1 MPVNQKRDTL
11 FYGWW
16 VLVGCFFFSLY
27 SGGALTYGFT
37 AFVVPLE
44 REFGWSRGL
53 ISIAASLR
61 GLEFGILAPLLGI
74 LVDRWGPRRL
84 MLGGAIFSGFCFI
97 LLSRINSLGMFY
109 GIFFLLAIGMSPS
122 GSTVQITAVANWF
135 HKKVALAIGIVASG
149 FILGSWLVPVVTL
162 CIDTFGWRAV
172 LVALGLGMWLINVPL
187 ALLVRHKPEQYG
199 YLPDGDVKDTVAVH
213 KDQPSVQSNDEER
226 IAPGL
231 ALRSRTFWHIA
242 LAYMCNALVIGAVIT
257 HFMPYLSSVG
267 ITRSGSALLFAALSV
282 PNICGRLGFGW
293 LGDKVN
299 KKWAAVICFS
309 LLTAAMIFLNY
320 AAVGMWLLL
329 PSLIFFGLGYG
340 GNVSIRA
347 ALLRDYFGRSRLGTI
362 LGFSTGVMMLGNIAG
377 APLAGWAYDTWGSYH
392 GAWFVFAAVAVVSA
406 IIIVTTPPLE
416 KTIRHQ

>member
-16 VLVGCFFFSLY
+16 VLFGCFFFSLY
-27 SGGALTYGFT
+27 SGGALTYSFT
-37 AFVVPLE
+37 AFLEPLA
-44 REFGWSRGL
+44 REFNWGYGQ

-61 GLEFGILAPLLGI
+61 GLEFGILAPLLGV

-84 MLGGAIFSGFCFI
+84 MLGGAILSGFCFI

-109 GIFFLLAIGMSPS
+109 GIFFLLAIGMSPG
-122 GSTVQITAVANWF
+122 GSTVQMTAVANWF
-135 HKKVALAIGIVASG
+135 HKKVALVIGIVASG
-149 FILGSWLVPVVTL
+149 HALGGLLVPTVTR

-172 LVALGLGMWLINVPL
+172 LVVLGLGMWLINVPL

-199 YLPDGDVKDTVAVH
+199 YLPDGDVSDTVAVR
-213 KDQPSVQSNDEER
+213 KGQPPVQNSDEER
-226 IAPGL
+226 IALGL

-242 LAYMCNALVIGAVIT
+242 LAYMCSVLVIGAVMT
-257 HFMPYLSSVG
+257 HVMPYLSSVD
-267 ITRSGSALLFAALSV
+267 ITRSISGWVAAILPVVS
-282 PNICGRLGFGW
+282 ICGRLGFGW

-299 KKWAAVICFS
+299 KKLAAVICFL
-309 LLTAAMIFLNY
+309 LLTAAMIFFNY

-329 PSLIFFGLGYG
+329 PFLIFFGLGYG

-377 APLAGWAYDTWGSYH
+377 APLAGWAYDTSGSYR
-392 GAWFVFAAVAVVSA
+392 GAWFAFAAVAVVSA
-406 IIIVTTPPLE
+406 IIIVTTPPFK
-416 KTIRHQ
+416 KTTRH